1 MGWAFIFGRMAVFTK
16 VSIQKIKSRVLVCI
30 HGQTVVDMKVTG
42 TVENNMVWDHIE
54 VVIVEKLNW
63 VYGRMESV
71 LSGLVLKKFLK

>member
-54 VVIVEKLNW
+54 VVIAGKLNW
-63 VYGRMESV
+63 VYGRMESE
-71 LSGLVLKKFLK
+71 LSGLQRKKFLR